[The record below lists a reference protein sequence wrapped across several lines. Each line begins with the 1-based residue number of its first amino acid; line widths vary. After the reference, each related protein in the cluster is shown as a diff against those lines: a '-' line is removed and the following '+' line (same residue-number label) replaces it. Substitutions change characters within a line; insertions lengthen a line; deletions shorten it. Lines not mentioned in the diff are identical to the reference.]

1 MFKVIVAGSRD
12 FNDYMLLKR
21 KLDAA
26 LRNRASEGIE
36 IVSGKARGA
45 DTLGEQYAKERGY
58 AIKEFPADWE
68 THGKAAGHIRNRLM
82 AEYADA
88 LVAFWDGKSRGTE
101 NMIENAK
108 KKGLQIREIRIG
120 RKKAS

>member
-21 KLDAA
+21 KLDVV
-26 LRNRASEGIE
+26 LRNRASEEIE

-45 DTLGEQYAKERGY
+45 DTLGERYAKERGY

-101 NMIENAK
+101 NMIETAK
-108 KKGLQIREIRIG
+108 KKRLQIREIRVG
-120 RKKAS
+120 KKDAS